1 MQLLDTASSFFIIL
15 HEAKM
20 SDDEVGSESE
30 DVAPITQTEPRGYKK
45 HAVSVYNGFG
55 DGAEAGDDA
64 GAPAD
69 DGFEAVEPD
78 PESDDDDEEGGKR
91 VTIGFENPD
100 GPIGCVAVAS

>member
-1 MQLLDTASSFFIIL
+1 
-15 HEAKM
+15 M

-30 DVAPITQTEPRGYKK
+30 DVAPIAQTEPRGFKK
-45 HAVSVYNGFG
+45 RHGVSVYNGFG
-55 DGAEAGDDA
+55 DDAEAGDDA
-64 GAPAD
+64 AAPA

-91 VTIGFENPD
+91 VTIGFEKPD